1 MYVTVSNNIK
11 KVFYFLLLFIT
22 AQVSAQDKSFEVY
35 QVDPLIKVLKERNY
49 FRDQADTVRVARGET
64 ASVQLVI
71 RANKDIDGLSAIVR
85 GISNGS
91 STLQQHEVRWVGYV
105 KVGRKYKNPSKDILH
120 SVSDYFPDPL
130 FDDTTMSIH
139 QGEVEPLWISVPIP
153 LNATPGV
160 YKGTVA
166 ISGRSRGRA
175 VVKKSFYIKVYPV
188 AVPGTSLWITNWM
201 SFAPG
206 NLAYMN
212 NGTPVETFS
221 PLYWK
226 LLEKFAVMA
235 GSHGQNM
242 YRIYPVWLTK
252 YTLNNGQYDFDFSNF
267 DKEVELFKKAG
278 NLKRI
283 EGGHLAWRS
292 GNWADP
298 YFVEVPVKEKKNTD
312 ISSPGAS
319 IVKESNGMHF
329 VELPLSDPRAERF
342 LTQFLPAL
350 KGHLQA
356 KGWLD
361 KYVQHIGDEPVDGN
375 AASYKAISEYVKKYL
390 PGVKILD
397 AVTASKSLSGSIDI
411 WCPVLD
417 LFGRDYS
424 FFEKLRKQG
433 KEIWFYTC
441 VIPQGNY
448 ANRFIELP
456 LVQTRILHWI
466 DFKYHATGYLHWGFN
481 FWSGFDNPLEE
492 TARHRGMLPG
502 GDCFI
507 VYPGYHKLYS
517 SIRLEAMRDGIYDY
531 ELLKMLQKKDADE
544 AQAIVGSVVLNF
556 DEYDSEVQYF
566 RKMRKELLEALSK

>member
-1 MYVTVSNNIK
+1 MLTMK
-11 KVFYFLLLFIT
+11 KALYLLLLFIT
-22 AQVSAQDKSFEVY
+22 TQAHAQNRHFDVY
-35 QVDPLIKVLKERNY
+35 QTDPLIKVLKERNY
-49 FRDQADTVRVARGET
+49 FKDRTDTIRVARGET
-64 ASVQLVI
+64 ATIQLVI
-71 RANKDIDGLSAIVR
+71 RANKAIDGLSAVVKN
-85 GISNGS
+85 ISNEHS
-91 STLQQHEVRWVGYV
+91 LLQQHMVRWVGYV
-105 KVGRKYKNPSKDILH
+105 KVGRKYKNPSKDILR
-120 SVSDYFPDPL
+120 SASGYFPDPL
-130 FDDTTMSIH
+130 FDDTIMSMH
-139 QGEVEPLWISVPIP
+139 QGEVTPLWITVPIP
-153 LNATPGV
+153 PDAAPGL

-166 ISGRSRGRA
+166 ISERSRKRTKL
-175 VVKKSFYIKVYPV
+175 KKTFYIKVYPV
-188 AVPGTSLWITNWM
+188 AVPNTSLWITNWM
-201 SFAPG
+201 AFGPE

-212 NGTPVETFS
+212 NGRPVETFS
-221 PLYWK
+221 PLYWA
-226 LLEKFAVMA
+226 LLKKFAIMA

-252 YTLNNGQYDFDFSNF
+252 YTLKNGQYHFDFSNF
-267 DKEVELFKKAG
+267 DHEVELFEKAG

-292 GNWADP
+292 GKWTDP

-312 ISSPGAS
+312 MPSPGVS
-319 IVKESNGMHF
+319 IAEESNGMHL
-329 VELPLSDPRAERF
+329 VKLPLSDTRTKRF
-342 LTQFLPAL
+342 LAQFLPAL
-350 KGHLQA
+350 KNHLQE

-361 KYVQHIGDEPVDGN
+361 QYVQHIGDEPVDKN
-375 AASYKAISEYVKKYL
+375 AESYKAISEYVRKYL
-390 PGVKILD
+390 PGVKIID

-417 LFGRDYS
+417 LFGRDHS

-466 DFKYHATGYLHWGFN
+466 GFKYHAAGYLHWGFN
-481 FWSGFDNPLEE
+481 FWSGFDDPLEE

-517 SIRLEAMRDGIYDY
+517 SIRLESMRDGIYDY
-531 ELLKMLQKKDADE
+531 ELLKMLQKTDPDKAKT
-544 AQAIVGSVVLNF
+544 IVGSIVLNF
-556 DEYDSEVQYF
+556 NDYDSEVRHF

>member
-1 MYVTVSNNIK
+1 MK
-11 KVFYFLLLFIT
+11 KVLYFLLLFIT
-22 AQVSAQDKSFEVY
+22 CRASAQEESFVVY
-35 QVDPLIKVLKERNY
+35 QVDPLVKVLKERNY
-49 FRDQADTVRVARGET
+49 FRDQTDTIRVARGET
-64 ASVQLVI
+64 ATIQLVI
-71 RANKDIDGLSAIVR
+71 RANKDINRLSADV
-85 GISNGS
+85 GDISDRS
-91 STLQQHEVRWVGYV
+91 FSLQQHEIRWVGYV
-105 KVGRKYKNPSKDILH
+105 KVGRKYKSPSKDILR
-120 SVSDYFPDPL
+120 SASGYFPDPL
-130 FDDTTMSIH
+130 FDDTTMSMH
-139 QGEVEPLWISVPIP
+139 QGEVEPLWVSVPVP
-153 LNATPGV
+153 LNAAPGV
-160 YKGTVA
+160 YKGTVT
-166 ISGRSRGRA
+166 ISGRGRRRA
-175 VVKKSFYIKVYPV
+175 ALKKVFYIRVYPV
-188 AVPGTSLWITNWM
+188 SVPQTSLWVTNWM

-212 NGTPVETFS
+212 NGKPVETFS
-221 PLYWK
+221 PLYWN
-226 LLEKFAVMA
+226 LLGKFALMA

-242 YRIYPVWLTK
+242 YRIYPVWLTRYMFNSK
-252 YTLNNGQYDFDFSNF
+252 GEYQFDFSNF
-267 DKEVELFKKAG
+267 DKEVELFEKEG

-292 GNWADP
+292 GKWSDP
-298 YFVEVPVKEKKNTD
+298 YFVEVPVKDKKSTD
-312 ISSPGAS
+312 LSAPGAS
-319 IVKESNGMHF
+319 NAIESNGFHF
-329 VELPLSDPRAERF
+329 VKLPLSDARAKKF
-342 LTQFLPAL
+342 LAQFLPAL
-350 KGHLQA
+350 KSHLLE
-356 KGWLD
+356 KGWLGQ
-361 KYVQHIGDEPVDGN
+361 YVQHIGDEPVDSN
-375 AASYKAISEYVKKYL
+375 AESYKAISEYVRKYL
-390 PGVKILD
+390 PGVKIVD

-481 FWSGFDNPLEE
+481 FWSGFDDPLRE

-531 ELLKMLQKKDADE
+531 ELLKMLQRKDPEKAK
-544 AQAIVGSVVLNF
+544 AIVGSIVLNF
-556 DEYDSEVQYF
+556 NEYDSEVHHF
-566 RKMRKELLEALSK
+566 REMRKELLEALSIKG